1 MRFLCPT
8 QAGWLLQRLCWLL
21 PRLGWKAGIGLSHRT
36 SSVFSGHGGDPGL
49 DSYRTH
55 LSSYRTHVSSCR
67 SHLSSCRT
75 HPCSG
80 RTHPGS
86 MGRVLHSSVQGRWAL
101 GIGLF
106 QLRQRGS
113 CALCRS
119 FLHPWGGHVSLAI
132 RTASHG
138 HVPVDM
144 HCLYRAVIVII
155 SAPPTPLFMN
165 VGGWVG

>member
-1 MRFLCPT
+1 MMRILCPA
-8 QAGWLLQRLCWLL
+8 QPGSLLLRLCWLL
-21 PRLGWKAGIGLSHRT
+21 LRLGWKAEIGLSHRT
-36 SSVFSGHGGDPGL
+36 SSVFSGHGGDPVS
-49 DSYRTH
+49 DSCRTH
-55 LSSYRTHVSSCR
+55 LSSCRT
-67 SHLSSCRT
+67 HLSSCRT

-101 GIGLF
+101 GIGLL

-155 SAPPTPLFMN
+155 SAPPTPLYYER
-165 VGGWVG
+165 GWVGGVVL

>member
-1 MRFLCPT
+1 MRILCPA
-8 QAGWLLQRLCWLL
+8 QPGSLLPRLCWLL
-21 PRLGWKAGIGLSHRT
+21 PRLGWKAEIGLSHRT
-36 SSVFSGHGGDPGL
+36 SSVFSGHRGDPGL

-106 QLRQRGS
+106 QLSEFRE
-113 CALCRS
+113 LCTVLSSTLGVVTFRS
-119 FLHPWGGHVSLAI
+119 RSGRR
-132 RTASHG
+132 RTAMS
-138 HVPVDM
+138 
-144 HCLYRAVIVII
+144 LYTCIVCI
-155 SAPPTPLFMN
+155 
-165 VGGWVG
+165 GQ